1 MDRSEARQILR
12 RFGDINEEIRKKE
25 QAYKSKCDEI
35 DIIASIP
42 SPVQLM
48 TGMPHTVG
56 ISKTTERTALRRI
69 EIAESIREE
78 LERLNDA
85 VIDAMRFRDK
95 VEEILIMCSFDEE
108 SVIRQRYQRKMSQ
121 EQIARLLHV
130 DRITVWRYEAKVLDT
145 ICELWV

>member
-1 MDRSEARQILR
+1 MDRNEARQILR

-25 QAYKSKCDEI
+25 EAYKAKCDEI

-48 TGMPHTVG
+48 TGMPHAVG

-85 VIDAMRFRDK
+85 VIDAMRFRAK

-130 DRITVWRYEAKVLDT
+130 DRTTVWRYEAKVLDT